1 MRGRM
6 IEELYSS
13 DFFLTKSKQEQ
24 IDQLRVDLEYWYEEA
39 NTLRRL
45 YENCRKRNI
54 ALVKLVNEKR
64 IAYMD
69 IQNNKE

>member
-1 MRGRM
+1 M
-6 IEELYSS
+6 
-13 DFFLTKSKQEQ
+13 FLRS
-24 IDQLRVDLEYWYEEA
+24 
-39 NTLRRL
+39 
-45 YENCRKRNI
+45 ENCRKRNV

>member
-1 MRGRM
+1 ML
-6 IEELYSS
+6 EELYSS
-13 DFFLTKSKQEQ
+13 DFFLTRSKQEQ

-45 YENCRKRNI
+45 YENCRKRN
-54 ALVKLVNEKR
+54 AKLVKLLEEKR
-64 IAYMD
+64 ISYVD